1 MTKLMDQMLQLIQ
14 HDADRKLAEF
24 AGQFVRAAPE
34 EKETILAG
42 IDFERWLAETCEECL
57 QKPSIC

>member
-1 MTKLMDQMLQLIQ
+1 MTELKDQMLRLIQ
-14 HDADRKLAEF
+14 HDAARKASEF

-34 EKETILAG
+34 EKEAILAG